1 MDDAKRELDLREVET
16 ESLRADLRASKQRT
30 EAMREIQSR
39 LEMES
44 AQMVDELDVGRD
56 KGLRLIK
63 AETQIVKYQQRLEEM
78 NGLKKLNKE
87 LSEKN
92 DQYMDQI
99 HELESSNRG
108 IDTLRKQVD
117 EYKVKNLKLETEK
130 FEAISASQ
138 VKDHE
143 MDRLTAEHASLSQV
157 KRLLEDELQSAR
169 EETAAAAEEAR
180 NQPISVGT
188 GLEGGVYEVETVTS
202 LRGKLKRV
210 ERELSHFKDNG
221 TDPSRSV
228 GSSAELV
235 SLQSELEDANKA
247 KREREEALLAAKKQ
261 LSDTQSELHKVNR
274 AHEVLQQQ
282 SSSGENKEQGRVVKE
297 QEKKLLQTE
306 NTVRLLEESLK
317 EKEVRLTSM
326 LMFCIINAMHFTHL
340 SLHLTV
346 LCTLL
351 LSVESIPY
359 ITLKQLMIPF

>member
-1 MDDAKRELDLREVET
+1 LAYQISLDDAKRELDLREVET

-143 MDRLTAEHASLSQV
+143 MDRLAAELASLSQA

-169 EETAAAAEEAR
+169 EESAAAAEEAKEAK
-180 NQPISVGT
+180 NQPISGSR
-188 GLEGGVYEVETVTS
+188 GLEGGLYEVETVTS
-202 LRGKLKRV
+202 LREKLKRV
-210 ERELSHFKDNG
+210 ERELVHFKDN
-221 TDPSRSV
+221 TADHSQST
-228 GSSAELV
+228 GSTAQLAT
-235 SLQSELEDANKA
+235 LQSELEDANKA
-247 KREREEALLAAKKQ
+247 KREREEALLVAKKQ

-282 SSSGENKEQGRVVKE
+282 SSSGESKEQGRVVKE

-317 EKEVRLTSM
+317 EKEVLLHS
-326 LMFCIINAMHFTHL
+326 INMSCLQISLSTPYSPTTASL
-340 SLHLTV
+340 SLLYR
-346 LCTLL
+346 
-351 LSVESIPY
+351 P
-359 ITLKQLMIPF
+359 

>member
-1 MDDAKRELDLREVET
+1 LDDAKRELDLREVET

-143 MDRLTAEHASLSQV
+143 MDRLTAELASLSQA

-169 EETAAAAEEAR
+169 EESAAAAEEAKEAKEAK
-180 NQPISVGT
+180 NQPISVGR
-188 GLEGGVYEVETVTS
+188 GLEGGLYEVETVTS
-202 LRGKLKRV
+202 LREKLKRV
-210 ERELSHFKDNG
+210 ERELVHFKDN
-221 TDPSRSV
+221 TADHSQST
-228 GSSAELV
+228 GSTAQLAT
-235 SLQSELEDANKA
+235 LQSELEDANKA
-247 KREREEALLAAKKQ
+247 KREREEALLVAKKQ

-282 SSSGENKEQGRVVKE
+282 SSSGESKEQGRVVKE

-317 EKEVRLTSM
+317 EKEVLLHS
-326 LMFCIINAMHFTHL
+326 INMSCLQISLSTLFSPTTASL
-340 SLHLTV
+340 SLLYF
-346 LCTLL
+346 L
-351 LSVESIPY
+351 
-359 ITLKQLMIPF
+359 

>member
-78 NGLKKLNKE
+78 NGLRKLNKE

-143 MDRLTAEHASLSQV
+143 MDRLTAELASLSQA

-169 EETAAAAEEAR
+169 EESAAAAEEAKEAKI
-180 NQPISVGT
+180 QPISVGR
-188 GLEGGVYEVETVTS
+188 GLEGGLYEVETVTS
-202 LRGKLKRV
+202 LREKLKRV
-210 ERELSHFKDNG
+210 ERELVHFKDN
-221 TDPSRSV
+221 TADHSQST
-228 GSSAELV
+228 AQLAT
-235 SLQSELEDANKA
+235 LQSELEDANKA

-282 SSSGENKEQGRVVKE
+282 SSSGESKEQGRVVKE

-317 EKEVRLTSM
+317 EKEVRLHSMNTSCTQIS
-326 LMFCIINAMHFTHL
+326 LSALYLPSTASL
-340 SLHLTV
+340 SLLY
-346 LCTLL
+346 L
-351 LSVESIPY
+351 P
-359 ITLKQLMIPF
+359 

>member
-1 MDDAKRELDLREVET
+1 
-16 ESLRADLRASKQRT
+16 
-30 EAMREIQSR
+30 MREIQSR

-143 MDRLTAEHASLSQV
+143 MDRLTAEHTSLSQV

-188 GLEGGVYEVETVTS
+188 GLEG
-202 LRGKLKRV
+202 
-210 ERELSHFKDNG
+210 
-221 TDPSRSV
+221 
-228 GSSAELV
+228 
-235 SLQSELEDANKA
+235 
-247 KREREEALLAAKKQ
+247 
-261 LSDTQSELHKVNR
+261 
-274 AHEVLQQQ
+274 
-282 SSSGENKEQGRVVKE
+282 
-297 QEKKLLQTE
+297 
-306 NTVRLLEESLK
+306 
-317 EKEVRLTSM
+317 
-326 LMFCIINAMHFTHL
+326 
-340 SLHLTV
+340 
-346 LCTLL
+346 
-351 LSVESIPY
+351 
-359 ITLKQLMIPF
+359 

>member
-78 NGLKKLNKE
+78 NGLRKLNKE

-143 MDRLTAEHASLSQV
+143 MDRLTAELVSLSQA

-169 EETAAAAEEAR
+169 EESAAAAEEAKEAKI
-180 NQPISVGT
+180 QPISVGR
-188 GLEGGVYEVETVTS
+188 GLEGGLYEVETVTS
-202 LRGKLKRV
+202 LREKLKRV
-210 ERELSHFKDNG
+210 ERELVHFKDN
-221 TDPSRSV
+221 TADHSQST
-228 GSSAELV
+228 AQLAT
-235 SLQSELEDANKA
+235 LQSELEDANKA

-282 SSSGENKEQGRVVKE
+282 SSSGESKEQGRVVKE

-317 EKEVRLTSM
+317 EKEVRLHSMNTSCTQIS
-326 LMFCIINAMHFTHL
+326 LSALYLPSTASL
-340 SLHLTV
+340 SLLY
-346 LCTLL
+346 L
-351 LSVESIPY
+351 P
-359 ITLKQLMIPF
+359 

>member
-143 MDRLTAEHASLSQV
+143 MDRLTAELASLSQA

-169 EETAAAAEEAR
+169 EESAAAAEEAKEAK
-180 NQPISVGT
+180 NQPISVSR
-188 GLEGGVYEVETVTS
+188 GLEGGLYEVETVTS
-202 LRGKLKRV
+202 LREKLKRV
-210 ERELSHFKDNG
+210 ERELVHFKDN
-221 TDPSRSV
+221 TADHSQST
-228 GSSAELV
+228 GSTAQLAT
-235 SLQSELEDANKA
+235 LQSELEDANKA
-247 KREREEALLAAKKQ
+247 KREREEALLVAKKQ

-282 SSSGENKEQGRVVKE
+282 SSSGESKEQGRVAKE

-317 EKEVRLTSM
+317 EKEVRLRSM
-326 LMFCIINAMHFTHL
+326 HVSCIQISLSTLYSPTTASL
-340 SLHLTV
+340 SLLYR
-346 LCTLL
+346 
-351 LSVESIPY
+351 P
-359 ITLKQLMIPF
+359 